1 MLVADLAIIW
11 CAVFSS
17 FYLRLGWDDF
27 IAQYIHSF
35 LITGL
40 LCTIIS
46 LPVFYTF
53 GLYRAVLRYVG
64 QHVSFIILRACFF
77 SSLFLIAFSTLLG
90 AHISRSIPILYLV
103 LSVLFLGLSRYGAR
117 FWLQGFKLRDILF
130 SPIKVYRPKSHEL
143 LFWSSK
149 TGH

>member
-35 LITGL
+35 LIM

-46 LPVFYTF
+46 PVFYIFIAT
-53 GLYRAVLRYVG
+53 LRG
-64 QHVSFIILRACFF
+64 SHLSFLEPVFF
-77 SSLFLIAFSTLLG
+77 IPFLD
-90 AHISRSIPILYLV
+90 
-103 LSVLFLGLSRYGAR
+103 SVLNVTGGSYPQKYSNLVPSAVGFV
-117 FWLQGFKLRDILF
+117 FGFKSIW
-130 SPIKVYRPKSHEL
+130 SPVLASGI
-143 LFWSSK
+143 
-149 TGH
+149 